1 MEMRTGKTITAFE
14 ACRIYGAISVLFL
27 TKKKAVG
34 SIIKDSLLFPSLN
47 VTVTNYEQIANL
59 ANTDLFDIIIID
71 EAHSKIAGYPK
82 PSKTAILLKEKIA
95 NKKIIYLSGSP
106 SPESWSQLFH
116 QFWISSFSP
125 FPEKTFYKWAAIYV
139 DKKTKLINGFNIN
152 DYSHAKIDKIKEK
165 IDHLFIH
172 YTQSEAGFEIKVTD
186 VLIPI
191 QMNQRTDE
199 LIRQLTKKR
208 IIELEN
214 GNIIADTPAKLMC
227 KIHQL
232 SAGTI
237 IYDNGRINIIDTTK
251 IDYIN
256 FYYKE
261 KKIAIFYK
269 YIAERE
275 MITRNLQRRITENY
289 FEFNSTDENTV
300 FIGQLSSI
308 KEGVNLSK
316 ADLLVYFNIDFSA
329 VTYLQSRERHAHKDR
344 NSEAIAVF
352 LFSKGGIEEMIYNR
366 LRKKKNFTAKHFEK
380 QWILKAT

>member
-1 MEMRTGKTITAFE
+1 
-14 ACRIYGAISVLFL
+14 
-27 TKKKAVG
+27 
-34 SIIKDSLLFPSLN
+34 
-47 VTVTNYEQIANL
+47 
-59 ANTDLFDIIIID
+59 
-71 EAHSKIAGYPK
+71 
-82 PSKTAILLKEKIA
+82 
-95 NKKIIYLSGSP
+95 
-106 SPESWSQLFH
+106 
-116 QFWISSFSP
+116 
-125 FPEKTFYKWAAIYV
+125 
-139 DKKTKLINGFNIN
+139 
-152 DYSHAKIDKIKEK
+152 
-165 IDHLFIH
+165 
-172 YTQSEAGFEIKVTD
+172 
-186 VLIPI
+186 
-191 QMNQRTDE
+191 MNQRTDE

-308 KEGVNLSK
+308 
-316 ADLLVYFNIDFSA
+316 
-329 VTYLQSRERHAHKDR
+329 
-344 NSEAIAVF
+344 
-352 LFSKGGIEEMIYNR
+352 
-366 LRKKKNFTAKHFEK
+366 
-380 QWILKAT
+380 